1 MKAVE
6 VEGSSVDE
14 AIQSALTQMGVKR
27 EQVETEILD
36 AGTRGFLGFIGN
48 RLARVRI
55 TLKATPEQLINDFV
69 ASLVDSMGMDLSY
82 KTHFEDEY
90 WFVDFDGPD
99 VRILIGRRGET
110 LNALQ
115 MTLNMAINK
124 QLEEKVRIIVDAE
137 GYRKR
142 REETL
147 QRLAR
152 RLLERVRRSKK
163 DVSLEPM
170 TPQERRIIHLELQ
183 NNQWVYTVSE
193 GEEPNRKVIICL
205 KR

>member
-55 TLKATPEQLINDFV
+55 ALKATPEQLINDFV